1 MRRSVSSAGRSLSG
15 ATYLDS
21 GIFIAALTRR
31 DRLHGQAAE
40 LFGRESTRWM
50 TSLLV
55 ISESYSWFLH
65 AQGEEAARQF
75 RAFLGALTGLRI
87 LSATLEDHQRTLRVL
102 DRFRGTKLTYVD
114 AASLDWIEQHKIKTV
129 WSTDHHLGLTG
140 AEILPRS

>member
-1 MRRSVSSAGRSLSG
+1 MARRSVNGP
-15 ATYLDS
+15 TYLDS

-31 DRLHGQAAE
+31 DRLHAQAAE
-40 LFGRESTRWM
+40 LFGREGTRWI

-55 ISESYSWFLH
+55 ISEAYSWFLH
-65 AQGEEAARQF
+65 RQGEEAARQF

-87 LSATLEDHQRTLRVL
+87 LGATLQDHERTLRVL

-114 AASLDWIEQHKIKTV
+114 AASLDSIERHKIKTV

>member
-1 MRRSVSSAGRSLSG
+1 MSETAF
-15 ATYLDS
+15 LDS
-21 GIFIAALTRR
+21 GIFIAALSRR
-31 DRLHGQAAE
+31 DRLHAQAVE
-40 LFGRESTRWM
+40 LFGRSGTRWI

-65 AQGEEAARQF
+65 RHGEEAARNLRSF
-75 RAFLGALTGLRI
+75 IAALTGLTM
-87 LSATLEDHQRTLRVL
+87 LPATLDDHERTLRVL

-114 AASLDWIEQHKIKTV
+114 AASLGWIEQRRIKTV

>member
-1 MRRSVSSAGRSLSG
+1 VSRAVF
-15 ATYLDS
+15 LDS

-31 DRLHGQAAE
+31 DRLHAQAVE
-40 LFGRESTRWM
+40 LFGRAGTRWA

-65 AQGEEAARQF
+65 CHGEEAARSL
-75 RAFLGALTGLRI
+75 RAFISALAGLTI
-87 LSATLEDHQRTLRVL
+87 LPVTLDDHARTLRVL

-114 AASLDWIEQHKIKTV
+114 AASLGWIEQRKIKTV